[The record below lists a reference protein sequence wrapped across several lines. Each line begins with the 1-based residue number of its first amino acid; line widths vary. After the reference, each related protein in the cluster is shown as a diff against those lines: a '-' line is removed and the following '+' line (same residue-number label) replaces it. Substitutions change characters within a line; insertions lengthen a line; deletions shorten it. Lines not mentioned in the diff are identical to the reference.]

1 MKQDGTRVTFDNP
14 ADFPSDPKQIKMLEP
29 MVNGT
34 LVFPEEY
41 LGKLIQMCQERRG
54 EQKSISF
61 LSAQRVVMVYK
72 LPLNEIVED
81 FFDQIKGA
89 TSGYASFDYD
99 EAGYEQA
106 DVVKLS
112 IGLNGDPVD
121 ALSSK
126 PSLALLLPLSPS
138 LARTSLH
145 SLVLPHSHLHF
156 QFCDFCLFLFFGG
169 GAVVG
174 GDSSLLWLLP

>member
-1 MKQDGTRVTFDNP
+1 METIITSPSVSYRALKQDGTRVTFDNP

-138 LARTSLH
+138 LARTIASLPRAP
-145 SLVLPHSHLHF
+145 SLPPPLSIL
-156 QFCDFCLFLFFGG
+156 
-169 GAVVG
+169 
-174 GDSSLLWLLP
+174 